1 MILNYKVEL
10 EVLYCNNFFHPKS
23 TETISPFRL
32 KYVSAPYSPYIRPIC
47 NICFISLK
55 WGVSQRFPL
64 QTPLTLLPVFAPRIA
79 EKRIGRTDSIITRGA
94 NTRQLDNP
102 SAESRSV
109 SGREPSR
116 IITDGKSPTINA
128 PPSAESK
135 ENIDL
140 LTAVAQECAPDQ
152 DTIHQGHK
160 HRVQR
165 HSL

>member
-109 SGREPSR
+109 SGREESR
-116 IITDGKSPTINA
+116 RRATSSPPNPRRTLTYR
-128 PPSAESK
+128 PPSHRSVRRIRTPSTK
-135 ENIDL
+135 GTSIGCRG
-140 LTAVAQECAPDQ
+140 TAC
-152 DTIHQGHK
+152 
-160 HRVQR
+160 RR
-165 HSL
+165 RL